1 MYIVCVKIAVKS
13 EHVPSFI
20 QATLENAQNTRREA
34 GNVRFDVIRDQE
46 DSTRFM
52 LYEVY
57 RSKEDFLAHQ
67 QTPHY
72 FRWKDTV
79 ADWMAQPRS
88 ATKNVALFFGDAAV
102 K

>member
-13 EHVPSFI
+13 AHVPAFI
-20 QATLENAQNTRREA
+20 QATLDNAENTRREA
-34 GNVRFDVIRDQE
+34 GNVRFDVVRDE
-46 DSTRFM
+46 ADPTRFM

-57 RSKEDFLAHQ
+57 RGKDDFLAHQ

-72 FRWKDTV
+72 FRWKDAV
-79 ADWMAQPRS
+79 ADWMAEPRS
-88 ATKNVALFFGDAAV
+88 ATKNLPVFFGDAAV